1 MAFRNMILSTYISFL
16 SFLNPE
22 SFGQDDGGDLVV
34 LPNAIKIYMY
44 KNYETITSDIAR
56 RNIPYKS
63 IYPCFTPISYRLLFN
78 YDKENERAWLLNL
91 KVGVEM
97 GSGSLGIYRTV
108 IMSNIGGEIIGL
120 PESKSGNESLVLNL
134 NNDQK
139 MIIVRLDGGK
149 SGSPVEI
156 FLLQPDFREIFSI
169 GSPDTDEGWYCTVY
183 FKKFVDDVNIGILV
197 NKYIIGENNR
207 RRREFLMFRYDEKSH
222 AYIPSTLFSGD
233 QIKEIINKEG
243 GKLPSIEEY
252 GPPYEDH
259 GKIIDK

>member
-1 MAFRNMILSTYISFL
+1 MAFRYIIISTFISFL

-34 LPNAIKIYMY
+34 LPNAIHGYMY
-44 KNYETITSDIAR
+44 KNYEAITSEIAS

-63 IYPCFTPISYRLLFN
+63 IYPCFTPVSYRRLSN
-78 YDKENERAWLLNL
+78 YDKENEIAWLLNL

-97 GSGSLGIYRTV
+97 GTGSLGIYRTV
-108 IMSNIGGEIIGL
+108 IISNTGGEIIGL
-120 PESKSGNESLVLNL
+120 PERKSGSESLVLNF

-139 MIIVRLDGGK
+139 MIIVRVDGGK
-149 SGSPVEI
+149 SGGPVKI
-156 FLLQPDFREIFSI
+156 FLLQPDFREIYSI
-169 GSPDTDEGWYCTVY
+169 GSPDTGEGWYSTVY
-183 FKKFVDDVNIGILV
+183 FKNFVNDVNIGILV
-197 NKYIIGENNR
+197 NKYIIEKNNK
-207 RRREFLMFRYDEKSH
+207 RRREFLMFRFDEKSH
-222 AYIPSTLFSGD
+222 AYLPSTLFSGD

-243 GKLPSIEEY
+243 EKLPSIEEY